1 MTERL
6 LTIGQVSDRFG
17 LSIEALRKW
26 DDSGKLKALR
36 TPGGHR
42 RYRAA
47 DVQSF
52 LGLDVEEDISGMP
65 VAVYIRVSSHDQ
77 KKAGDL
83 DRQKGRVLHHCVEN
97 GYAVG
102 FVFEEVGSG
111 ISSKRAK
118 LKRLFRLASEK
129 KISRIVIEHKDR
141 LTRFLFDIFVV
152 FFETYGVK
160 IEWVEDTLPK
170 SYEAELVEDILTLMS
185 SFSAKIYGKRSARN
199 RKKKTSKEKIDV

>member
-1 MTERL
+1 MSEKL

-36 TPGGHR
+36 RRGGHR
-42 RYRAA
+42 RYRVG

-52 LGLDVEEDISGMP
+52 LGLEVEDDISRMP
-65 VAVYIRVSSHDQ
+65 VAVYVRVSSHDQ

-83 DRQKGRVLHHCVEN
+83 DRQKGRVLHYCVEK
-97 GYAVG
+97 GYQTKYVL
-102 FVFEEVGSG
+102 EEVGSG
-111 ISSKRAK
+111 ISPKRTK

-129 KISRIVIEHKDR
+129 KISRVVVEHKDR
-141 LTRFLFDIFVV
+141 LTRFMFDIFVV
-152 FFETYGVK
+152 FFETYGIK
-160 IEWVEDTLPK
+160 IEWVEETLPK
-170 SYEAELVEDILTLMS
+170 TYEAELVEDILTLMS

-199 RKKKTSKEKIDV
+199 RKKVEV